1 MPLSTGSRLGPYEIL
16 SQIGAGGMGEVYR
29 ARDSKLGRDVAIKVL
44 PSSYSSD
51 PDRLRRFEQEA
62 RAAAALNHPNIL
74 SVFQMGT
81 YEGAPY
87 LVSELLEGS
96 TLREQLK
103 RGPMPLR
110 KAIDSGIL
118 VARGLAAAH
127 EKGIVHRDLKP
138 ENLFVAKGGR
148 VKILDFGLAKL
159 TQREWAPESNAPT
172 VSIVTEPG
180 AVMGTV
186 GYMSPE
192 QVRGG
197 TADPR
202 ADIFA
207 FGAILYEMLTGK
219 RAFQKPTSAETMT
232 AILNED
238 PPSISQLAPGLPSA
252 LQRVVHRCLEKD
264 PEQRFHSASDLAF
277 ALEALSDSCG
287 TEATAVARPA
297 TRRIWLSAAAL
308 ILVLLGGAIGGYFYF
323 HHAPVLTERDSIV
336 VADFTNTTG
345 DSVFDGALRQ
355 GLSVQLEQTPFLSL
369 VSGDRIN
376 QTLALMEKPPGT
388 RLTPDVAREVCQR
401 LNATAVIQGSIAA
414 LGSQYVIGLNAQDCH
429 TGDSLAEEQVTA
441 DSKERVLAALGAAGS
456 ELRSKLG
463 ESAAS
468 LKTFGAPFDQAI
480 TTSSLDALQAY
491 TRGTDALLNG
501 NFPSAISFLQRA
513 VTLDPNFATAFS
525 LQGTTYSMAG
535 EDDLGA
541 ERIAKAY
548 SLRGRVSE
556 REQFSITANYAV
568 LVTRDADEAVRIG
581 EQWAKVFPRDTPA
594 YISLYSAYYFAGQL
608 DQVLQTAQKVVRL
621 DPTPF
626 AYYQLPRTYVMLGRP
641 DDADAAIGQAE
652 ANHVDPVLFRD
663 LSYFVAFLR
672 NDSATMDRLAASPWV
687 TGLPGE
693 AAAVQA
699 NTAAYHGQ
707 LARSRDFM
715 KRAIASAKQQEGGPT
730 ATYKLC
736 GALTEALLGNLPE
749 ARRAAEDAG
758 KSHPGGA
765 DEGNIALILALAGD
779 IEQSRRFA
787 DDLKKRSPAVTYLRF
802 GMFPTIQA
810 VVALQRNRP
819 DEALEALRPI
829 SSRELVPA
837 GVTPQALPFMVP
849 VYIRGQAYLMAHQ
862 GANASADFQ
871 LILDHPG
878 FVLNSI
884 TGALAHLGLGRA
896 YALQGDTAKAKAA
909 YQGFFT
915 LWKDADPDIP
925 IFKQAKAEYAKLQ

>member
-1 MPLSTGSRLGPYEIL
+1 
-16 SQIGAGGMGEVYR
+16 
-29 ARDSKLGRDVAIKVL
+29 
-44 PSSYSSD
+44 
-51 PDRLRRFEQEA
+51 
-62 RAAAALNHPNIL
+62 
-74 SVFQMGT
+74 
-81 YEGAPY
+81 
-87 LVSELLEGS
+87 
-96 TLREQLK
+96 
-103 RGPMPLR
+103 
-110 KAIDSGIL
+110 
-118 VARGLAAAH
+118 
-127 EKGIVHRDLKP
+127 
-138 ENLFVAKGGR
+138 
-148 VKILDFGLAKL
+148 
-159 TQREWAPESNAPT
+159 
-172 VSIVTEPG
+172 
-180 AVMGTV
+180 
-186 GYMSPE
+186 
-192 QVRGG
+192 
-197 TADPR
+197 
-202 ADIFA
+202 
-207 FGAILYEMLTGK
+207 
-219 RAFQKPTSAETMT
+219 
-232 AILNED
+232 
-238 PPSISQLAPGLPSA
+238 
-252 LQRVVHRCLEKD
+252 LEKD

-535 EDDLGA
+535 EGDLGA

-568 LVTRDADEAVRIG
+568 LVTGDADEAVRIG

-909 YQGFFT
+909 YQDFFM